1 MDKYL
6 PQPYTRFNE
15 AHPDVARAYQA
26 LGQACHEQ
34 GGPLDTRIRHL
45 IKLGIAT
52 AVQSD
57 GAVKSHAR
65 QALDAGASAEELR
78 HAVLM
83 ALTTTGFPRTVA
95 ALQWVDEVLQAR
107 G

>member
-1 MDKYL
+1 MSDYL
-6 PQPYTRFNE
+6 PKPYRRFNDS
-15 AHPDVARAYQA
+15 HPEIAAAYQA

-34 GGPLDTRIRHL
+34 GGPLEPRLRHL

-52 AVQSD
+52 AVQSE

-65 QALDAGASAEELR
+65 QALAAGAAAEELR

-95 ALQWVDEVLQAR
+95 ALEWVDEVLAAR